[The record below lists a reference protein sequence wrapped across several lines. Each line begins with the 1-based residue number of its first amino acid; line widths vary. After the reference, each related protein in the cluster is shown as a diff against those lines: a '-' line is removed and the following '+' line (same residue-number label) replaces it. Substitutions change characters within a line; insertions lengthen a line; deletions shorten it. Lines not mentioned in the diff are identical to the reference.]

1 VGDAFAFDDV
11 TVNFSKME
19 VTRGGH
25 SVSLTAQEF
34 KSLKFMIQNAERVI
48 SRAEFLSEVW
58 GYQNYPCTRTVDT
71 HIQTLRHKLERDPAY
86 PVHFR
91 TVHCTGY
98 KFVR

>member
-1 VGDAFAFDDV
+1 
-11 TVNFSKME
+11 ME
-19 VTRGGH
+19 VTRGGQ

-34 KSLKFMIQNAERVI
+34 KTLQFMTQNAERVI

-58 GYQNYPCTRTVDT
+58 GYENYPCTRTVDT

-86 PVHFR
+86 PMHFK
-91 TVHCTGY
+91 TVHSTGY